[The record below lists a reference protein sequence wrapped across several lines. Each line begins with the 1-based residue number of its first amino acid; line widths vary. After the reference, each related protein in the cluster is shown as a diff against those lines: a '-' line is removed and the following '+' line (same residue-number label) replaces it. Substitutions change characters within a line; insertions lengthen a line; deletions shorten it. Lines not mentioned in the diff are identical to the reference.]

1 MGAEPWDYFVPYEEN
16 VQQALEK
23 LRRREFQAGRFRG
36 SELRPGT
43 MEEAMENMDADGTG
57 SILDIIRVADEPDFC
72 AVVPLSDEELT
83 EYFGTT
89 QPTRQMIQDNN
100 DFYENIERGQGIYIV
115 AYQGGKPSEIYF
127 AGYSFD

>member
-1 MGAEPWDYFVPYEEN
+1 MGAEPWDYYVPFEES
-16 VQQALEK
+16 VQAALDK

-36 SELRPGT
+36 SELRPAT
-43 MEEAMENMDADGTG
+43 IEEAMENMDADGTG
-57 SILDIIRVADEPDFC
+57 SILDIIRVGDEPDFC
-72 AVVPLSDEELT
+72 AVVPLSEDELT

-115 AYQGGKPSEIYF
+115 AYQGGKPSELYF